1 MEAWKSAVQAS
12 IQIRNGIQGRSY
24 ELIITSCIP
33 HLDSQL
39 LKSLK
44 ESQTKASLL
53 ERENI
58 ILKKSGR

>member
-12 IQIRNGIQGRSY
+12 IQNRNGLQGRSY
-24 ELIITSCIP
+24 ELIITSCIS

-44 ESQTKASLL
+44 ESQAKASLL